1 MTELK
6 NISANSPVRSEA
18 VCIVVTAYNPH
29 PDSLRDNLLSYAHQ
43 GGKIVVCDNS
53 DNVSIQGIVE
63 AMAAEFENA
72 VYLPMGGN
80 IGIAAAQNRGVDYAI
95 EHGYEYFIEI
105 DQDSSLPQ
113 GYVDNIA
120 QSYARL
126 VQDGEQVAGIGPIAV
141 RADGFVYDG
150 HGKTTQVVVVDKTLS
165 SGFFFSRKAYE
176 AVGPKDEALF
186 IDYVDWEWCWRARD
200 RGMKVYVDPGSAI
213 THMLGNG
220 HRKVLGFQVGLPA
233 PIRHYYQYR
242 NGFYMLKRGYVPLSW
257 RAKRLVIML
266 AKMPLYAFWVG
277 EGQAR
282 RKYIWK
288 ALSDVIAGKDGKL
301 SW

>member
-1 MTELK
+1 MNNRPAEKGLVHGAPEVSV
-6 NISANSPVRSEA
+6 I
-18 VCIVVTAYNPH
+18 VTAYNPE
-29 PDSLRDNLLSYAHQ
+29 LRSFGKNLSSYVNQVAQ
-43 GGKIVVCDNS
+43 VVICDNS
-53 DNVSIQGIVE
+53 DNASVQQQVRDE
-63 AMAAEFENA
+63 VLKFANA

-95 EHGYEYFIEI
+95 AHGYEYFIEI

-113 GYVDNIA
+113 GYVEKIA
-120 QSYARL
+120 QSHARL
-126 VQDGEQVAGIGPIAV
+126 VQDGERVAGIGPIAV

-176 AVGPKDEALF
+176 EVGPKDEALF
-186 IDYVDWEWCWRARD
+186 IDYVDWEWCWRARY

-220 HRKVLGFQVGLPA
+220 HRKILGFQVGLPA

-242 NGFYMLKRGYVPLSW
+242 NGFYMLKRRYVPLSW
-257 RAKRLVIML
+257 RMKRLVIML

-277 EGQAR
+277 DGQAR